1 VAEARARGDEFCD
14 LTLSNPTSA
23 GIDYPEGL
31 WPILERAQRAARVYR
46 PEALGLRS
54 ARQAVA
60 GYLALSRRR
69 PIAAEDIFLSASTSE
84 AYAFLFKL
92 LCDPGDAVLIPAPSY
107 PLFEHLAELEAVRA
121 VPYRLAYDGA
131 WHIDF
136 GSLRSALTPDVR
148 AIVVVSPN
156 NPTGHY
162 CWRGE
167 WAALGELG
175 LPLICDEVFFEY
187 PLEASPPPPPP
198 GPSPVLS
205 FALGGLSKLVGL
217 PQLKLAWAELSG
229 PAALVQE
236 ARERLELVADTFLS
250 VGSPI
255 QLALPELL
263 ELSPPITQTILAR
276 CRHNLATLRRAL
288 AGSPISTL
296 RLEGGWSAVLQLPSL
311 QSEDELVSALLTRE
325 RVLLQPGWF
334 YDFEREPYAVV
345 SLLTPPSVFENGVSR
360 IATYVTELSR

>member
-1 VAEARARGDEFCD
+1 MAEARARGDEFCD

-23 GIDYPEGL
+23 GIDYPHGL
-31 WPILERAQRAARVYR
+31 WPLLERAQRGARVYR
-46 PEALGLRS
+46 PEALGLLS
-54 ARQAVA
+54 AREAVA
-60 GYLALSRRR
+60 SYLALSRHR
-69 PIAAEDIFLSASTSE
+69 PAAAEDILLSASTSE

-136 GSLRSALTPDVR
+136 GSLRRALTPDVR

-162 CWRGE
+162 CGAEE
-167 WAALGELG
+167 WAALAELG

-187 PLEASPPPPPP
+187 PLEASPPEQQ

-217 PQLKLAWAELSG
+217 PQLKLAWTELRG
-229 PAALVQE
+229 PPALVRE

-263 ELSPPITQTILAR
+263 ELSPLIIEPILAR
-276 CRHNLATLRRAL
+276 CRHNLAALRRAL
-288 AGSPISTL
+288 TGSAVSAL
-296 RLEGGWSAVLQLPSL
+296 RLEGGWNAVLHFPSL
-311 QSEDELVSALLTRE
+311 QSEDDWVSALLTRE

-334 YDFEREPYAVV
+334 YDFEREPYAIV
-345 SLLTPPSVFENGVSR
+345 SLLTPPSVFEAGVSR
-360 IATYVTELSR
+360 IATYVAELSR